1 VEEGSR
7 ITVRPAPDDHQELA
21 MRAAITGSAAS
32 NLEPTS
38 RLSAHQT
45 DLLQSLLLTE
55 TRKQAVVLAKWEATL
70 VGGDTAA
77 LDRAMAALRMY
88 RAREA
93 LEQLEDALSRVEE
106 GTYGTCQA
114 CDRPIPL
121 EYLVTIPQAR
131 FCATCASSAVFP
143 AAEGSSG
150 PRLGPG
156 RGERAG
162 IPPPVRLPRPFD
174 RPNLRSNGERL

>member
-1 VEEGSR
+1 
-7 ITVRPAPDDHQELA
+7 
-21 MRAAITGSAAS
+21 MRATTAIEPAAADP
-32 NLEPTS
+32 NPTS
-38 RLSAHQT
+38 PLSAHQA

-55 TRKQAVVLAKWEATL
+55 TRKQAVVLAKCEGL
-70 VGGDTAA
+70 VVGSSRGIAA

-93 LEQLEDALSRVEE
+93 LDEIEGALARVAA
-106 GTYGTCQA
+106 GTYGICLA

-121 EYLVTIPQAR
+121 EHLVTIPQAR
-131 FCATCASSAVFP
+131 FCASCASSAVIP

-156 RGERAG
+156 LGEPTG
-162 IPPPVRLPRPFD
+162 TPPPVRLPRPFE
-174 RPNLRSNGERL
+174 RSASIRTESP